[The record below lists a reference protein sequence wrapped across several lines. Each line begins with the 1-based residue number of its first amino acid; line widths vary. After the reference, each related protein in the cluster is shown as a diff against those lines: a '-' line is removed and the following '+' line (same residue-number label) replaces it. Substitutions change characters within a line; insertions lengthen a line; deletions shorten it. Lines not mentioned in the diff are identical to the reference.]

1 MGTGAIPTPAPK
13 EKKTRKKS
21 MSRLAVPLSIITSS
35 SLSRRRRKPRA
46 ETPTTNIA
54 SVARRNGAPRIA
66 PMPTSPAAL
75 LPVKIDATMA
85 TMGIMVSG
93 RAVPTAASTLPT
105 DPWSRSSRSP
115 RISTA
120 LVNSAA
126 ATTMATAESTS
137 STIVIDI
144 GTFLRWLCRIGGFY
158 PAATAVTLRHM
169 PDLPDELERIL
180 AAVAGGVLSPSAA
193 AGRLRSGEVRYL
205 DEFAVLDLGRQARK
219 GVPEVVYAPGKTP
232 EQVAR
237 ICETLLAS
245 TERVI
250 VSDSSPEVTAELRR
264 SLPKTPVRS
273 AGRAVAISAG
283 TSDVPVLGEA
293 VAVAREMGAAVRSF
307 HDVGVAGIHR
317 LTQPLEELRS
327 FDPDCLIVAAGM
339 EGALPSVV
347 AGLVAVP
354 VVGLPTSTGYGLGGD
369 GTAAILGMLQTC
381 SPGLSVVN
389 VDNGIGAGAT
399 AARVAN

>member
-1 MGTGAIPTPAPK
+1 
-13 EKKTRKKS
+13 
-21 MSRLAVPLSIITSS
+21 
-35 SLSRRRRKPRA
+35 
-46 ETPTTNIA
+46 
-54 SVARRNGAPRIA
+54 
-66 PMPTSPAAL
+66 
-75 LPVKIDATMA
+75 
-85 TMGIMVSG
+85 
-93 RAVPTAASTLPT
+93 
-105 DPWSRSSRSP
+105 
-115 RISTA
+115 
-120 LVNSAA
+120 
-126 ATTMATAESTS
+126 
-137 STIVIDI
+137 
-144 GTFLRWLCRIGGFY
+144 
-158 PAATAVTLRHM
+158 M

-250 VSDSSPEVTAELRR
+250 VSDSSPEVMAELRR
-264 SLPKTPVRS
+264 ALPKTPVRN
-273 AGRAVAISAG
+273 AGRAVVVGAGEPEPSGGRVGAISAG

-317 LTQPLEELRS
+317 LTRPLEELRS

-389 VDNGIGAGAT
+389 VDNGIGAGVT
-399 AARVAN
+399 AALVANRAALGRAGETRGNGANPSAG